1 MDDEIQ
7 ETVESI
13 LGKGVKV
20 VDCEK
25 KSCVREEEVL
35 LVNGCPIALEGED
48 GAAIREALMH
58 GTVPHCDLLN
68 QILIRAGILRA
79 PVRLETSLSVKSSV
93 VTREEVTVAR
103 GGQVVDERSRETKE
117 DNYYTSHTSEVWE
130 PVTIVSGGAPAS
142 TRTSRTNQ
150 HSSSTPFPNSSSSS
164 SDTSSRPTSDASTS
178 TTGSNNKY
186 FIPLTPNHTPANG
199 SPLASGAQQRYYTP
213 TAMRGGAASTS
224 SVDSEDQVD
233 VAKCSPYR
241 NLRNGLQKVNIVGAG
256 SGGTVHA
263 SDGLHQRYQK
273 SANAEP
279 AGVGVQTT
287 TSAVSNTHCILVLSS
302 FAACVCVVASHR
314 KFQHVLNFRNGKRGF
329 I

>member
-35 LVNGCPIALEGED
+35 LVNGCPITLEGED
-48 GAAIREALMH
+48 GAAIREALLH

-130 PVTIVSGGAPAS
+130 PVTVITGATPAS
-142 TRTSRTNQ
+142 TKTSKSRH

-178 TTGSNNKY
+178 TAESNNHY
-186 FIPLTPNHTPANG
+186 FIPLTPNQTPANG
-199 SPLASGAQQRYYTP
+199 SSASFGMTSGAQQQYYIP
-213 TAMRGGAASTS
+213 TAMRGGAASSS

-233 VAKCSPYR
+233 FARCSPYR
-241 NLRNGLQKVNIVGAG
+241 NLRNGMQKVNI
-256 SGGTVHA
+256 GGVENGNIAHA
-263 SDGLHQRYQK
+263 NGGIRHQQQK
-273 SANAEP
+273 SANGQP
-279 AGVGVQTT
+279 PGVGVQTT
-287 TSAVSNTHCILVLSS
+287 TSA
-302 FAACVCVVASHR
+302 
-314 KFQHVLNFRNGKRGF
+314 
-329 I
+329 

>member
-48 GAAIREALMH
+48 GAAIREALLH

-130 PVTIVSGGAPAS
+130 PVSIVTGGTPAS
-142 TRTSRTNQ
+142 TKTSKIHQ
-150 HSSSTPFPNSSSSS
+150 HSSSTPFPNSSSS

-178 TTGSNNKY
+178 TTESSNQY

-199 SPLASGAQQRYYTP
+199 SSASSAGEFGTTAGVQQQYYTP
-213 TAMRGGAASTS
+213 TAMRGGAASSS
-224 SVDSEDQVD
+224 SVDSEDHVD
-233 VAKCSPYR
+233 FARCSPYR
-241 NLRNGLQKVNIVGAG
+241 NLRNGMQKVNI
-256 SGGTVHA
+256 SGVDNGNTVHA
-263 SDGLHQRYQK
+263 NGGLRHHHQK
-273 SANAEP
+273 SVNGQP
-279 AGVGVQTT
+279 PGVGVQTT
-287 TSAVSNTHCILVLSS
+287 TSAVSKILHSDFFFFFFFLRKYDFFCLYIS
-302 FAACVCVVASHR
+302 VVT
-314 KFQHVLNFRNGKRGF
+314 
-329 I
+329 

>member
-48 GAAIREALMH
+48 GVAIREALLH

-68 QILIRAGILRA
+68 QILIRAGILKA

-130 PVTIVSGGAPAS
+130 PVTVIQGTAPKS
-142 TRTSRTNQ
+142 TKTQ
-150 HSSSTPFPNSSSSS
+150 HSSSTPFPNSSSSEG
-164 SDTSSRPTSDASTS
+164 SRPTSDASTS
-178 TTGSNNKY
+178 TDSNSQY

-199 SPLASGAQQRYYTP
+199 SSASSGEFGLAAGGGPQYYTP
-213 TAMRGGAASTS
+213 TAMRGGAASSS
-224 SVDSEDQVD
+224 SVDSEDHVD
-233 VAKCSPYR
+233 CAKGSPYKG
-241 NLRNGLQKVNIVGAG
+241 LRNGMQKVDISENVAQ
-256 SGGTVHA
+256 HQ
-263 SDGLHQRYQK
+263 GLV
-273 SANAEP
+273 P
-279 AGVGVQTT
+279 GVGVQAT
-287 TSAVSNTHCILVLSS
+287 TSAVSAFNVFI
-302 FAACVCVVASHR
+302 CVCIVFQVGHR
-314 KFQHVLNFRNGKRGF
+314 K
-329 I
+329 

>member
-130 PVTIVSGGAPAS
+130 PVSIVTGGVPTS
-142 TRTSRTNQ
+142 TRTSKTQQ

-178 TTGSNNKY
+178 TTGSSNKY

-199 SPLASGAQQRYYTP
+199 SSLSSAGEFGMTSGAQQRYYTP

-241 NLRNGLQKVNIVGAG
+241 NLRNGLQKVNIVGVG
-256 SGGTVHA
+256 RGGTVHA

-273 SANAEP
+273 SVNGQT

-287 TSAVSNTHCILVLSS
+287 TSAVSNS
-302 FAACVCVVASHR
+302 
-314 KFQHVLNFRNGKRGF
+314 
-329 I
+329 

>member
-48 GAAIREALMH
+48 GVAIREALLH

-68 QILIRAGILRA
+68 QILIRAGILKA

-130 PVTIVSGGAPAS
+130 PVTVVQGNTP
-142 TRTSRTNQ
+142 TSAKTQ
-150 HSSSTPFPNSSSSS
+150 HHSSSTPFPNSSSSEGS
-164 SDTSSRPTSDASTS
+164 GSRPTSDASTS
-178 TTGSNNKY
+178 TDSNGQY

-199 SPLASGAQQRYYTP
+199 SSASSSGDFGAVGGQQYYTP
-213 TAMRGGAASTS
+213 TAMRGGAASSS
-224 SVDSEDQVD
+224 SVDSEDHVD
-233 VAKCSPYR
+233 YVKGSPYHG
-241 NLRNGLQKVNIVGAG
+241 LRNGMQKVNINDNGKGVQ
-256 SGGTVHA
+256 SNGGPCHN
-263 SDGLHQRYQK
+263 HQKNVNGQ
-273 SANAEP
+273 P
-279 AGVGVQTT
+279 PGIGVQTT
-287 TSAVSNTHCILVLSS
+287 TSAVSTI
-302 FAACVCVVASHR
+302 
-314 KFQHVLNFRNGKRGF
+314 
-329 I
+329 